1 MNCLE
6 KYSHKILRQELLL
19 RNTSQNIH
27 ETPIIK
33 KVILNLGMKEVV
45 KDKKR
50 ILISL
55 LAMEAIT
62 GQKVV
67 ITRSKKMVASFKI
80 RKGMII
86 GCKVILRGKAL
97 FSFLDRLNTMVFP
110 RIKQFK
116 VFTPCWINKDGDLS
130 FRIRNLLDFVEL
142 ERHFELFQ
150 DLPFLDITIVTNTHK
165 EKEILSLLSGY
176 QIPFLQK

>member
-6 KYSHKILRQELLL
+6 KYSNKILRQELVL
-19 RNTSQNIH
+19 RRTSQNIH
-27 ETPIIK
+27 EKPIIK
-33 KVILNLGMKEVV
+33 KVVLNLGMKEVI

-80 RKGMII
+80 RKEMII
-86 GCKVILRGKAL
+86 GCKVILR
-97 FSFLDRLNTMVFP
+97 
-110 RIKQFK
+110 
-116 VFTPCWINKDGDLS
+116 
-130 FRIRNLLDFVEL
+130 
-142 ERHFELFQ
+142 
-150 DLPFLDITIVTNTHK
+150 
-165 EKEILSLLSGY
+165 
-176 QIPFLQK
+176 